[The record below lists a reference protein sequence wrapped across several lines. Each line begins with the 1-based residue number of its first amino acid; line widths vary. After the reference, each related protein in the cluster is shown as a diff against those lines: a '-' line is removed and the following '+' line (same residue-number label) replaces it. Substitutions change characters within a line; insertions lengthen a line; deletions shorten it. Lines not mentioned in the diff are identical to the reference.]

1 LIRKYGSGLIK
12 KKDSQRVNRAIRAPR
27 VRVID
32 ADGSQVGII
41 SNKEALDL
49 AQERGLDLVEVA
61 PNSDPPVCRIMN
73 YGKFKFQQSKKSQ
86 DARKKQK
93 TIQVKEIK
101 FRPRIDQHDFD
112 FKFKHIRKFLGQG
125 NKVKAFVHFRGRE
138 MAHKDQG
145 KKILDRIVADLGETA
160 VVEKAPHME
169 GNRMFLILAP
179 APTAPKGKSS

>member
-1 LIRKYGSGLIK
+1 MIRKYGDGPGN
-12 KKDSQRVNRAIRAPR
+12 KKDAQRVNRAIRAPR
-27 VRVID
+27 LRVID

-41 SNKEALDL
+41 SNTEALAL
-49 AQERGLDLVEVA
+49 AEERGLDLVEVA

-112 FKFKHIRKFLGQG
+112 FKFKHICKFIDQG

-138 MAHKDQG
+138 MAHKDHG
-145 KKILDRIVADLGETA
+145 KRILDRIVEELGEA
-160 VVEKAPHME
+160 VVVEKAPHME

-179 APTAPKGKSS
+179 ASLVQKGKSS